1 MLMLVKLHAYAF
13 LHIPCYQHETITGI
27 LLLLCRHHLN
37 YQEKNKTKQNDPK
50 NSTILSGRKK
60 NVFLCSKKNG
70 RQSNVFLPLH
80 YESYLC
86 LAKLDMIVKYAF
98 FLLFFPLFL
107 YSPRS
112 GSCIQDLS
120 TLTNSEALNLK
131 VIQPS

>member
-1 MLMLVKLHAYAF
+1 MLFYIYPVINMKQSQAF
-13 LHIPCYQHETITGI
+13 CSCSADIILTI
-27 LLLLCRHHLN
+27 R
-37 YQEKNKTKQNDPK
+37 KKTKQNK
-50 NSTILSGRKK
+50 TTQKTLLFSLEEKK

-112 GSCIQDLS
+112 GSCI
-120 TLTNSEALNLK
+120 
-131 VIQPS
+131 

>member
-1 MLMLVKLHAYAF
+1 MLFYIYPVINMKQSQAF
-13 LHIPCYQHETITGI
+13 CSCSADIILTI
-27 LLLLCRHHLN
+27 R
-37 YQEKNKTKQNDPK
+37 KKTKQNDPK

-60 NVFLCSKKNG
+60 KKYFSVQKRNG

-112 GSCIQDLS
+112 GSCI
-120 TLTNSEALNLK
+120 
-131 VIQPS
+131 

>member
-1 MLMLVKLHAYAF
+1 MLFYIYPVINMKQSQAF
-13 LHIPCYQHETITGI
+13 CSCSADIILTI
-27 LLLLCRHHLN
+27 RK
-37 YQEKNKTKQNDPK
+37 KNKTKQNDPK

-60 NVFLCSKKNG
+60 NLFLCSKKNG

-112 GSCIQDLS
+112 GSCI
-120 TLTNSEALNLK
+120 
-131 VIQPS
+131 

>member
-13 LHIPCYQHETITGI
+13 LHIHCYQHETITGI

-37 YQEKNKTKQNDPK
+37 YQEKKQNKTKRPK
-50 NSTILSGRKK
+50 KFYYSLWKK
-60 NVFLCSKKNG
+60 KKFISLFKKNG